1 MLRTPTAEAVP
12 SSTTQPSEK
21 RPYHG
26 ICRPASRQ
34 SPGQR
39 GGDDRPHCPHKDTH
53 QRLARAHLPQR
64 GACRV
69 PRGGGRPYGSDQL
82 PPRTRRSHAQ
92 DRNEPG
98 AGDPRHADRFA
109 RRDEAHR
116 GGGAASGVVC
126 RQPRLAARDL
136 RNGECRLSRRTSR
149 RIDPAYPRRRGADRH
164 GRAPQGPHR
173 PIRNTGQ
180 ATLPSEIRRTA
191 PPLRRRRHVA
201 RPAQAVSGHLCRS
214 DVQIRA
220 GARHR
225 RFGGAPHHH
234 ARVLP
239 ADHRPAAG
247 SAGEHRRAAPSRRA
261 EAEGCRAAQT
271 TGAAGAHRIR
281 TDRHAPGAEERRTEP
296 HRGRAE
302 ECEGRA
308 EGCQV
313 KKRRGGGRVEHSR
326 RNRGDDRH
334 LPRQAAAA
342 GDRPPQRGERRPART
357 DRNAEPCQPRGE
369 GPA

>member
-39 GGDDRPHCPHKDTH
+39 GGHDRPHRPHKDTH
-53 QRLARAHLPQR
+53 QRFARTHLPQR
-64 GACRV
+64 GAHRV
-69 PRGGGRPYGSDQL
+69 PRGGGRPHGGDQL
-82 PPRTRRSHAQ
+82 PTRTRRSNAQ

-98 AGDPRHADRFA
+98 ARDPRHADRFA

-136 RNGECRLSRRTSR
+136 RSGECRLSRRASR
-149 RIDPAYPRRRGADRH
+149 RIDPAYPRRRGAHRH

-173 PIRNTGQ
+173 RIRIPEQ
-180 ATLPSEIRRTA
+180 AALPPETRCPA
-191 PPLRRRRHVA
+191 PSLRRRRHVA
-201 RPAQAVSGHLCRS
+201 RPPQAVSGQLRCG
-214 DVQIRA
+214 DVQIRT

-234 ARVLP
+234 AGVLP
-239 ADHRPAAG
+239 PGHLPAAG
-247 SAGEHRRAAPSRRA
+247 SAGEHRRAAP
-261 EAEGCRAAQT
+261 
-271 TGAAGAHRIR
+271 
-281 TDRHAPGAEERRTEP
+281 P
-296 HRGRAE
+296 
-302 ECEGRA
+302 
-308 EGCQV
+308 
-313 KKRRGGGRVEHSR
+313 
-326 RNRGDDRH
+326 
-334 LPRQAAAA
+334 
-342 GDRPPQRGERRPART
+342 
-357 DRNAEPCQPRGE
+357 
-369 GPA
+369 